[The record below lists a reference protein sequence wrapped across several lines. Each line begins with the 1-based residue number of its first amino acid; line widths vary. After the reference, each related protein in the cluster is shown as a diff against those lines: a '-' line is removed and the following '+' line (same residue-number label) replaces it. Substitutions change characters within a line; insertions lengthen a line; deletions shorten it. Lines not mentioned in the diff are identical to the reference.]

1 MRSGQR
7 FSFLVEKKIAQRI
20 DRVVAI
26 NDGRAVSVQK
36 QGEVLVYT
44 VERT

>member
-1 MRSGQR
+1 MGSGQQ
-7 FSFLVEKKIAQRI
+7 FSFIVEKKIAQRI

-26 NDGRAVSVQK
+26 NDGRAVSVAE
-36 QGEVLVYT
+36 QGEDLIYI